1 MILRN
6 FLFILAV
13 VTAEAAFA
21 GEPFNQ
27 TGTGGA
33 VAPKDSTAAIAAN
46 MLPPKVNNSG
56 ENNSGTNNE
65 QEIKP
70 FSLTGLDG
78 VSHSLA
84 DWQGKVILLNFWAT
98 WCSPCLYEIRDLVAF
113 QGQYKARGLQIIGL
127 GLDDEKKLRNVQRT
141 LEINYPVLVAD
152 PVENSGLMKQWG
164 NSSGVVPY
172 TVVIDRDGRV
182 AYVHHGLVNRE
193 VFDEYVLP
201 LLDKVYAERTGTKQ

>member
-6 FLFILAV
+6 FLFTLAAV
-13 VTAEAAFA
+13 VTAEAAIA

-33 VAPKDSTAAIAAN
+33 VAPKDSTAAISAN

-56 ENNSGTNNE
+56 AINE
-65 QEIKP
+65 QEIKS

-78 VSHSLA
+78 ARHSLA
-84 DWQGKVILLNFWAT
+84 DWKGKVIILNFWAT

-113 QGQYKARGLQIIGL
+113 QEQYKTRGLQIIGL

-182 AYVHHGLVNRE
+182 VYVHHGLLNSE

-201 LLDKVYAERTGTKQ
+201 LLDKVYSERAGKQ